1 MAPLASGVVG
11 RLGKAGSIPVQA
23 PLDAHDMP
31 SGRPTQSG
39 IFRPTALANLLLKH
53 AQMHSVR
60 SSLIRD

>member
-39 IFRPTALANLLLKH
+39 IFRPTALANLL
-53 AQMHSVR
+53 
-60 SSLIRD
+60 